1 MQNTNF
7 TRWLQRLRSA
17 ALGTR
22 AWAQARWGHTRRLWA
37 GWRAPRPKPL
47 AQPGAPASP
56 PVTTTPAPPPLQ
68 RCATVVIP
76 ALNEAAR
83 IASVVRYALADPATA
98 EVIVIDD
105 SSIDDT
111 AELAR
116 QAGARVVTSSMLGKG
131 ASMHDGMLRA
141 GQDLVAYLDGDLHGL
156 RPGIVS
162 DLCGPLLR
170 GEADLVKARFGRA
183 SGRVTEL
190 TAKPMLKV
198 FFPELAHLG
207 QPLGGVM
214 AARRSLLQTLT
225 FENGYGVDIALVID
239 AHRAGA
245 RVAEVDI
252 GSLQHDS
259 QSLLD
264 LTAMANE
271 ISHVIHDRA
280 RAAGRLHVDQISRM
294 YEAQANAAADIEH
307 VLSRRRGRQR
317 LLLLDM
323 DGTVTAGRFVHHL
336 ARATGQEAALNAL
349 LQSTGPA
356 EPRDAQKRHAQQR
369 QADIAQLFKFV
380 HRQQFERV
388 AAAMPL
394 RPGVV
399 AWVNRMRRAGFM
411 VGLVSDSC
419 FVAAD
424 TVRRR
429 VFADFACAHLLHFD
443 NGVCTGDWQT
453 HGAFLPLAP
462 GAETAPNKCFVAQ
475 RFLQD
480 SATPAVTEVWAVGDA
495 LNDLQLLALAHRAF
509 VIDPKVPELLQLPGV
524 VAFAH
529 FDELQAHVPMPLPL
543 PLPLPLSPATVAPGH
558 PLPAPQA
565 RTPTAGAEQAVSSCA

>member
-1 MQNTNF
+1 MQNTTSTN
-7 TRWLQRLRSA
+7 WLQRLRGFWRPA
-17 ALGTR
+17 HWARLLGGKP
-22 AWAQARWGHTRRLWA
+22 AEFWARWRSPEPVALPPA
-37 GWRAPRPKPL
+37 APPKTQNTQVDLPL
-47 AQPGAPASP
+47 A
-56 PVTTTPAPPPLQ
+56 

-105 SSIDDT
+105 SSTDDT

-116 QAGARVVTSSMLGKG
+116 QAGARVLTSSMLGKG

-141 GQDLVAYLDGDLHGL
+141 GQDIVSYLDGDLHGL

-162 DLCGPLLR
+162 SLCGPLLR
-170 GEADLVKARFGRA
+170 GEADMVKACFGRA

-225 FENGYGVDIALVID
+225 FESGYGVDIALVID

-271 ISHVIHDRA
+271 ISYVIHDRA
-280 RAAGRLHVDQISRM
+280 RAAGRLHVDQISQV
-294 YEAQANAAADIEH
+294 YEAQRHAAADIDH

-323 DGTVTAGRFVHHL
+323 DGTVTNGRFVHHL
-336 ARATGQEAALNAL
+336 ARATGQEEALRQL
-349 LQSTGPA
+349 MQPSTP
-356 EPRDAQKRHAQQR
+356 QQTER
-369 QADIAQLFKFV
+369 IAQLFKFV

-388 AAAMPL
+388 ASAMPL

-424 TVRRR
+424 IVRRR

-443 NGVCTGDWQT
+443 NGVCTGDWRVNP
-453 HGAFLPLAP
+453 AFLPLQA
-462 GAETAPNKCFVAQ
+462 GSEASPNKAHVAQ

-495 LNDLQLLALAHRAF
+495 VNDLQLLQQAHRAF
-509 VIDPKVPELLQLPGV
+509 VIDPKVPELLQVPGV

-529 FDELQAHVPMPLPL
+529 FDELQAHVPLGV
-543 PLPLPLSPATVAPGH
+543 PAGPPTRPAAPTT
-558 PLPAPQA
+558 AAQ
-565 RTPTAGAEQAVSSCA
+565 TPVSSCEQA

>member
-1 MQNTNF
+1 MKNT
-7 TRWLQRLRSA
+7 TWTLWLQRLRSA
-17 ALGTR
+17 WQPSN
-22 AWAQARWGHTRRLWA
+22 WADRLAHKSAAFWARWRG
-37 GWRAPRPKPL
+37 
-47 AQPGAPASP
+47 ASP
-56 PVTTTPAPPPLQ
+56 AALPQTSPPAAPTATSQLPLH

-105 SSIDDT
+105 SSTDDT

-116 QAGARVVTSSMLGKG
+116 QAGARVLTSSMLGKG

-141 GQDLVAYLDGDLHGL
+141 GQDIVAYLDGDLHGL

-162 DLCGPLLR
+162 SLCGPLLR
-170 GEADLVKARFGRA
+170 GEADLVKACFGRA

-225 FENGYGVDIALVID
+225 FESGYGVDIALVID

-245 RVAEVDI
+245 QVAEVDI

-271 ISHVIHDRA
+271 ISYVIHDRA
-280 RAAGRLHVDQISRM
+280 RAAGRLHVDQISRV
-294 YEAQANAAADIEH
+294 YEAQRHAAADIDH

-323 DGTVTAGRFVHHL
+323 DGTVTTGRFVHHL
-336 ARATGQEAALNAL
+336 ARATGQEDALNQL
-349 LQSTGPA
+349 MLSTDLGVQPQ
-356 EPRDAQKRHAQQR
+356 AQRNER
-369 QADIAQLFKFV
+369 IAQLFKFV

-388 AAAMPL
+388 AQAMPL

-424 TVRRR
+424 IVRRR

-443 NGVCTGDWQT
+443 NGVCTGEWRVNP
-453 HGAFLPLAP
+453 AFLPTEAT
-462 GAETAPNKCFVAQ
+462 GGSSPNKSFVAQ

-480 SATPAVTEVWAVGDA
+480 SAAPAVTEVWAVGDA
-495 LNDLQLLALAHRAF
+495 LNDLQLLQQAHRAF
-509 VIDPKVPELLQLPGV
+509 VIDPKVPELLQVSGV

-529 FDELQAHVPMPLPL
+529 FDELQAHVP
-543 PLPLPLSPATVAPGH
+543 H
-558 PLPAPQA
+558 PLLAIPPE
-565 RTPTAGAEQAVSSCA
+565 PSSPDANRAKAATREPVNSD